1 MVLKEKGT
9 QCQLNGSS
17 TLVPMDAREFYTQI
31 DKADDGLKAVSVDLY
46 KIFRDTD
53 HLQYIFSD
61 LSEKAAEIEDE
72 NKRERFES
80 VLSYLSER
88 LYEIGE
94 ECYKLSGEID
104 EVREFDLSELVVEAE
119 EMEKEEKKK
128 AAN

>member
-1 MVLKEKGT
+1 
-9 QCQLNGSS
+9 
-17 TLVPMDAREFYTQI
+17 MDAREFYTQI

>member
-1 MVLKEKGT
+1 
-9 QCQLNGSS
+9 
-17 TLVPMDAREFYTQI
+17 MDAREFYTQI

-128 AAN
+128 AANEWQ

>member
-1 MVLKEKGT
+1 
-9 QCQLNGSS
+9 
-17 TLVPMDAREFYTQI
+17 MDAREFYTQI

-94 ECYKLSGEID
+94 ECYKLSGEIY